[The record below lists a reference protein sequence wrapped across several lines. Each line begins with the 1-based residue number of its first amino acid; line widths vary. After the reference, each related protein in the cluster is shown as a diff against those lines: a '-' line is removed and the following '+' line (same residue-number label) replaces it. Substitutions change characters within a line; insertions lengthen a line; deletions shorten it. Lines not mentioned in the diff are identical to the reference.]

1 MAMTMTPTTA
11 AAMGAV
17 QRDKAGVGSAV
28 LNSARQV
35 GGSLG
40 IAIIGAIVASGIS
53 SGLAAGD
60 TRQVAFI
67 ERAPRRPAH
76 RGGDRARRL
85 GGRVRD
91 VRKQPHHYESD
102 AAPADRADEV
112 VPAELVEY

>member
-1 MAMTMTPTTA
+1 MTPTTA

-40 IAIIGAIVASGIS
+40 IAITGAIVASGIS

-60 TRQVAFI
+60 SRPDAFVNGLHNGLLVAAAIALVGSLVGF
-67 ERAPRRPAH
+67 AT
-76 RGGDRARRL
+76 
-85 GGRVRD
+85 
-91 VRKQPHHYESD
+91 VRKQPHHFESD
-102 AAPADRADEV
+102 AAPADRADEA